1 MSKIVKKRIQVN
13 GAPLDAAAEESEFL
27 VNVIRRQLGLTGT
40 KLGCGKGQCGAC
52 NVIMNGKVIRSCI
65 TKWSAVPEFAR
76 ILTVEGL
83 GKPDSLHAIQWAFIA
98 SGAVQCGF
106 CTPGFIM
113 AAKALLDENPSPTRE
128 QVREWFQKTRNVCRC
143 TGYVQIVDAV
153 MEAAEVL
160 RGEKAMTD
168 FASKL
173 APGGKLWGSSYPRP
187 SAAFKVTGLWDF
199 GDDARD
205 KLPPGALYGALAQ
218 AAVSHGSIKSIDT
231 SEAEKMPGVFRVVTA
246 KDVKGNNRINGL
258 TFPSNKGDGWDRP
271 ILCDEKIFQYGDAV
285 AIVCADTEE
294 QARAAAKAVKLEIEV
309 LPAYMNAMDAMAP
322 DAMEIHPGTPNL
334 YYEQGIAKGGETS
347 KIMKECHVR
356 AEGDFYLQRQ
366 PHLTIETDVGYGYY
380 DAQGVLC
387 IHSKSIGVHLHHA
400 MIVDGLGLEPDKLRL
415 IQNNTG
421 GTFGYKFSPTMES
434 LIGAAV
440 MATGRPVFLRY
451 DMDQHITYTGKRS
464 PFWMHL
470 SYGADES
477 GRIKAM
483 ESEFYV
489 DHGPY
494 SEFGDLLT
502 VRGVQFM
509 GSPYGIENIRGKG
522 YTVCTNHAWG
532 SAFRGYG
539 SPQAFLSTEVLMDM
553 LAEKMA
559 MDPLDLREVNVR
571 KCREIGGTFPS
582 GQDFDAYPFPE
593 MVDKIR
599 PKYEAARRKAR
610 ENSTDQVK
618 RGVGISLGIYGC
630 GLDGEDSSTARVELL
645 PEGVRIYDCWEDH
658 GQGADAGTR
667 GTASKAL
674 EPLNLKPDQILFYKN
689 DTGICPNSGPAGGS
703 RSQVMTGNAIR
714 VACEKLICAMDKGN
728 GTYRTYGDMVKE
740 GLPLTYEG
748 TWTAALCSSC
758 DPVTGQ
764 GAPFSVY
771 MYGLFMS
778 EVAVDM
784 ATGKTSVEAMTLIAD
799 VGVVGNRSVVDG
811 QLYGGMAQGIGL
823 ALSEDFEDIEKHR
836 TLASCGVPCIKDVP
850 DRLTVEYI
858 ETPREHGPFGAAGC
872 GELPLTAPH
881 ASIING
887 IHDATGA
894 WITHLPACPQKV
906 KEALDRMNKG
916 A

>member
-1 MSKIVKKRIQVN
+1 MSKIGKKRIEVN
-13 GAPLDAAAEESEFL
+13 GVPLDVAADQDEL
-27 VNVIRRQLGLTGT
+27 LINVIRRQLGLTGT

-52 NVIMNGKVIRSCI
+52 NVIMDGKVVRSCI
-65 TKWSAVPEFAR
+65 TKWSKVPEFAS

-98 SGAVQCGF
+98 NGAVQCGF

-113 AAKALLDENPSPTRE
+113 ATKALLDENPSPTRDE
-128 QVREWFQKTRNVCRC
+128 VRDWFQKTRNVCRC

-160 RGEKAMTD
+160 RGEKPMTD
-168 FASKL
+168 FAKKL
-173 APGGKLWGSSYPRP
+173 NPDGTLWGSSYPRP

-205 KLPPGALYGALAQ
+205 KLPEGALYAAIAQ
-218 AAVSHGSIKSIDT
+218 AEVSHANIKSIDT
-231 SEAEKMPGVFRVVTA
+231 SEAEKMPGVFKVITA

-271 ILCDEKIFQYGDAV
+271 ILCDEKIFQYGDAY
-285 AIVCADTEE
+285 AMVCADTEE
-294 QARAAAKAVKLEIEV
+294 QARAAAKAIKIDLEV
-309 LPAYMNAMDAMAP
+309 LPAYMNAMDAIAD

-334 YYEQGIAKGGETS
+334 YYEQGIIKGDETS
-347 KIMKECHVR
+347 EILKKCAFDVD
-356 AEGDFYLQRQ
+356 GDFYLQRQ
-366 PHLTIETDVGYGYY
+366 PHLTMETDVGYGYY
-380 DAQGVLC
+380 DENDVLC
-387 IHSKSIGVHLHHA
+387 VHSKSIGVHIHHA
-400 MIVDGLGLEPDKLRL
+400 MIVDGLGLEPEKLRL

-434 LIGAAV
+434 LIGVAV

-451 DMDQHITYTGKRS
+451 DMEQHITYTGKRS

-470 SYGADES
+470 RYGADEA

-483 ESEFYV
+483 ESEYYV

-522 YTVCTNHAWG
+522 HTVCTNHAWG

-539 SPQAFLSTEVLMDM
+539 SPQAFLSSEVLVDM
-553 LAEKMA
+553 LAERIG
-559 MDPLDLREVNVR
+559 MDPLDIREVNV
-571 KCREIGGTFPS
+571 KSCAENGGTFPS
-582 GQDFDAYPFPE
+582 GQAFDAYPFPE
-593 MVDKIR
+593 MVDRIR
-599 PKYEAARRKAR
+599 PKYEAAKTKAR

-630 GLDGEDSSTARVELL
+630 GLDGEDSSSARVELL
-645 PEGVRIYDCWEDH
+645 PNGVRVYDAWEDH

-674 EPLNLKPDQILFYKN
+674 EPLGLKPEQILLYKN
-689 DTGICPNSGPAGGS
+689 DTGVCPNSGPAGGS

-714 VACEKLICAMDKGN
+714 VACEKLVHSMKKAD
-728 GTYRTYGDMVKE
+728 GTFRTYDEMVAE
-740 GLPLTYEG
+740 GLPLSYEG
-748 TWTAALCSSC
+748 TWTATMCSAC

-764 GAPFSVY
+764 GAPFPVY
-771 MYGLFMS
+771 MYGLFMT
-778 EVAVDM
+778 EVAVDL
-784 ATGKTSVEAMTLIAD
+784 ASGKTTVEAMTLIAD
-799 VGVVGNRSVVDG
+799 VGVVNNKDVVDG

-823 ALSEDFEDIEKHR
+823 ALTEDFEDIAKQR
-836 TLASCGVPCIKDVP
+836 TIASCGVPYIKDVP
-850 DRLTVEYI
+850 DALTLDYVE
-858 ETPREHGPFGAAGC
+858 TKREHGPFGAAGC
-872 GELPLTAPH
+872 GELPLTSPH
-881 ASIING
+881 ASIINA

-894 WITHLPACPQKV
+894 WITHLPAYPDRV
-906 KEALDRMNKG
+906 KKALDDLKK